1 MSSVLE
7 LTKLLKNGVG
17 GDFHPLFFPAESED
31 SGSQVEITSGGQVVG
46 GKGDMNVQIITR
58 DVHPA
63 YAESKSLEIRSFLND
78 GTGFSLGELQI
89 ILVKA
94 ESLFPFYLGTD
105 DNGRHLFSEN
115 YKFIMGV
122 L

>member
-7 LTKLLKNGVG
+7 LTKLLRDGVG
-17 GDFHPLFFPAESED
+17 GEFHPLAFPSD
-31 SGSQVEITSGGQVVG
+31 SPNAGSQIEITGGGQIVG
-46 GKGDMNVQIITR
+46 GKGEMNVQIITR

-78 GTGFSLGELQI
+78 GTAFYLGEFQI